1 MKKFLVLG
9 LIAMINFF
17 GCSLDSLEDIKVLGT
32 GEFSREAW
40 AKASQEERG
49 KMVYSFLKKYDVK
62 KMKVEEIKSLLGD
75 STAYYEYDE
84 FPAYLVGP
92 KSVKSDYGNGYLLA
106 FPFDRKTGLIR
117 KYVIIPKPQKSDI
130 E

>member
-1 MKKFLVLG
+1 
-9 LIAMINFF
+9 MINIF
-17 GCSLDSLEDIKVLGT
+17 GCSANAIEDIKVLGT
-32 GEFSREAW
+32 SEFSKETW
-40 AKASQEERG
+40 TDASQEDRG
-49 KMVYSFLKKYDVK
+49 KMVFSFLKKHDIK

-92 KSVKSDYGNGYLLA
+92 KSIKSDYGNGYLLA

-117 KYVIIPKPQKSDI
+117 KYIIIPNPKKT
-130 E
+130 